1 MFTCTGH
8 FLLTCVKHSLQEPF
22 LPQVWSPDL
31 YLHQLGDRGGRHHN
45 PGICRQRRD
54 LFFLTPGEVRAIQ
67 LDLELSLF
75 QGKRPRS
82 PILIVVLAIRRPT
95 MSIYFIQ
102 ISTFPLDQAL
112 AHTKNNS
119 NSKIYS

>member
-22 LPQVWSPDL
+22 LPQVWLPDFH
-31 YLHQLGDRGGRHHN
+31 LHQLGDRGSRHHN

-54 LFFLTPGEVRAIQ
+54 LLLLTPGEIRAVQ

-75 QGKRPRS
+75 QGEGPRS
-82 PILIVVLAIRRPT
+82 PILIVILAIRRPT
-95 MSIYFIQ
+95 ISIYYIQ
-102 ISTFPLDQAL
+102 ISIFPL
-112 AHTKNNS
+112 K
-119 NSKIYS
+119 